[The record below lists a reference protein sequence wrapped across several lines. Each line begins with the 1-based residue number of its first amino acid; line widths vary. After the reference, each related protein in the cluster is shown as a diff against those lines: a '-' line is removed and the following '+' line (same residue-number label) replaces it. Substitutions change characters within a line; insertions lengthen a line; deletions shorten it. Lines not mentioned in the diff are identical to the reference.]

1 LYNPTFYLQPPQSIE
16 SIREELELSKKEL
29 EEIEETLR
37 DLSNDGRQ
45 YGDAREQANHRAYL
59 FERKN
64 YHRTKIGDL
73 EDELNSRTTS
83 ATSTPGAL
91 THTPS

>member
-1 LYNPTFYLQPPQSIE
+1 MYNPTFYSQPPQSIE
-16 SIREELELSKKEL
+16 SIKEELELSKKEL
-29 EEIEETLR
+29 EKIEEGLI

-45 YGDAREQANHRAYL
+45 YGDAREQATYRAYL
-59 FERKN
+59 FQRKG

-73 EDELNSRTTS
+73 EDELNSRATS
-83 ATSTPGAL
+83 ATSTPGTL